1 MPAAEPHQATPANR
15 PAALQGQHI
24 KEQKRLPLK
33 PLYAWAALSVLR
45 KPRRLP
51 PGLQKLPRLS
61 VEVGPLTP
69 ALEQLLTFQELSQ
82 TSTRHTA
89 DESSVPLLFPVTESF
104 GLALAAMCL
113 PGFPVS
119 VLGGVLAAYKGRL
132 HRRVLIHEQLVY
144 RCGIHNSSE

>member
-1 MPAAEPHQATPANR
+1 MAPSDGATPADR

-51 PGLQKLPRLS
+51 PGLQKLPHLS

-69 ALEQLLTFQELSQ
+69 ALEQLLTFHELSR

-89 DESSVPLLFPVTESF
+89 DESSLPLLFPVTESF

-113 PGFPVS
+113 PDFPVS
-119 VLGGVLAAYKGRL
+119 VLGGVLAVYKGCL

-144 RCGIHNSSE
+144 R

>member
-1 MPAAEPHQATPANR
+1 M
-15 PAALQGQHI
+15 
-24 KEQKRLPLK
+24 
-33 PLYAWAALSVLR
+33 LR

-51 PGLQKLPRLS
+51 AGLQKLPRLS
-61 VEVGPLTP
+61 VEVGPLTL
-69 ALEQLLTFQELSQ
+69 ALEKLLAFHELSH

-89 DESSVPLLFPVTESF
+89 DESSLPLLFPVTESF

-119 VLGGVLAAYKGRL
+119 VLGGVLAAYKCRM

-144 RCGIHNSSE
+144 R